1 MKRLIFLIALLPL
14 GLWAQERDSAEVI
27 VERYLKMLNYE
38 AIPKDSMLV
47 LESTVTFHNS
57 ADTFT
62 MQRWYAAPTMMRV
75 EVRREGTLTEGY
87 CTNGGGRHREYM
99 RRMGWWDDVD
109 HSVFHQKIESYDYR
123 GQLFN
128 WQLKGV
134 KLSYRGIVTAKGQR
148 LQVVRAEQAD
158 LYTRYYMFEENSGLL
173 VLVQEKDEAPAG
185 DASQSALKQLRVTP
199 MEYEVFHEYLP
210 VGMLL
215 VPSQMSYMRDGVLTV
230 VETTA
235 RLVPRDNLV
244 FNQD

>member
-75 EVRREGTLTEGY
+75 EVRRVGTLTEGY

-109 HSVFHQKIESYDYR
+109 HSVFHQKIES
-123 GQLFN
+123 
-128 WQLKGV
+128 
-134 KLSYRGIVTAKGQR
+134 
-148 LQVVRAEQAD
+148 
-158 LYTRYYMFEENSGLL
+158 
-173 VLVQEKDEAPAG
+173 
-185 DASQSALKQLRVTP
+185 
-199 MEYEVFHEYLP
+199 
-210 VGMLL
+210 
-215 VPSQMSYMRDGVLTV
+215 
-230 VETTA
+230 
-235 RLVPRDNLV
+235 
-244 FNQD
+244 

>member
-14 GLWAQERDSAEVI
+14 GLWEQERDSAEVI

-75 EVRREGTLTEGY
+75 EVRREGTPTEGY

-148 LQVVRAEQAD
+148 LQVVEMLPGFTHSLVNLSETED
-158 LYTRYYMFEENSGLL
+158 LVTLIWANEPFDPARPDTYF
-173 VLVQEKDEAPAG
+173 QE
-185 DASQSALKQLRVTP
+185 V
-199 MEYEVFHEYLP
+199 
-210 VGMLL
+210 
-215 VPSQMSYMRDGVLTV
+215 
-230 VETTA
+230 
-235 RLVPRDNLV
+235 
-244 FNQD
+244 